1 MAEEIGKFS
10 LEHVSTTYTEDE
22 DGNILIHTN
31 WCGKAEGYGV
41 VYDTT
46 IFGPTALM
54 ELNDDLEGGPIK
66 RIGQGFLED
75 GTTVAGSG
83 AGQWSKKPGEHVCK
97 TDCVLQISDGT
108 KIRSVGEVHL
118 DTLTFSG
125 TNYSV
130 NE

>member
-10 LEHVSTTYTEDE
+10 LEHVSTTYTEDAE
-22 DGNILIHTN
+22 GNISTHTN
-31 WCGKAEGYGV
+31 WRGEAEGYGV

-54 ELNDDLEGGPIK
+54 ELNDDLEGGPVK
-66 RIGQGFLED
+66 RLGQGFLED
-75 GTTVAGSG
+75 GTSVAGSG
-83 AGQWSKKPGEHVCK
+83 SGQWSKKPGEHVWK
-97 TDCVLQISDGT
+97 TDCILQISDGT
-108 KIRSVGEVHL
+108 KIRSI

-130 NE
+130 DE